1 MLQGL
6 HASAVLTVLSFA
18 DEAMLIGDSEH
29 LPALRPKHNVVKQDA
44 PREASTDQQ
53 SQKHTQT
60 DGQSNN
66 TSSFSSDSAHVPL
79 HHMPQLGEAAD
90 DQSEAHSMPADPTL
104 SGGYHTVQ
112 APFPPS
118 PSVSQADASLSTHPP
133 SQQQQQTSTPDLRS
147 SSTDSLER
155 ASSTQM
161 WRSNAAFDG
170 DTAIRGTSSYRSSSS
185 LPSAKSFTSIG
196 RHLTE
201 HWRAKALQ
209 GLDDVHKGHKPA
221 VHTPLS
227 PVCEHASQSSLFQQW
242 GFRPDYHPDDVQSI
256 EQQQQPQQQQPQQQ
270 QRAVSQPE
278 HTVAPVSEHV
288 LPGEVKLSQNPI
300 FSCVPAPTDSRS
312 VQSSPGRSY
321 IGLPAARSR
330 SYHSDGS
337 PARHSYLPVPEN
349 VHHHAVQSY
358 LRHPQ
363 QLRQPQQ
370 QAQSEADQQ
379 HGLQQP
385 ELHHS
390 ELPQHSR
397 ARHSV
402 RTQYEEEDFEELELA
417 SAHQAVEDGP
427 SGPAAHLSAASATPS
442 LLIESNLE
450 AVRARSDMLDI
461 PSAELL
467 DSILDFVNAVCGE
480 AAGGGIAE
488 EHEVS
493 SRAQKLAS
501 RCAVLCC
508 AVLCC
513 AVLCCAVLC
522 CAVLCWNLMACA
534 TLARSS
540 CFAL

>member
-1 MLQGL
+1 
-6 HASAVLTVLSFA
+6 
-18 DEAMLIGDSEH
+18 MLIGDSEH
-29 LPALRPKHNVVKQDA
+29 LPAIRPRHNVLQQDA

-60 DGQSNN
+60 GGQEHS

-90 DQSEAHSMPADPTL
+90 DQSETHSMPVDPTT
-104 SGGYHTVQ
+104 SGYQTVQ

-118 PSVSQADASLSTHPP
+118 PSVSQADASLSTHPHV
-133 SQQQQQTSTPDLRS
+133 QQQQQTSTPDLIS
-147 SSTDSLER
+147 SLTASLQR

-170 DTAIRGTSSYRSSSS
+170 DKAIDGTSSYRSSLS

-201 HWRAKALQ
+201 HWRAKALH
-209 GLDDVHKGHKPA
+209 GLDDVQEGHKPP
-221 VHTPLS
+221 VHTPLP
-227 PVCEHASQSSLFQQW
+227 PVSEHASQPSLFQEW
-242 GFRPDYHPDDVQSI
+242 GFRSDYHPDAVQSI
-256 EQQQQPQQQQPQQQ
+256 EQQPPQQQQH
-270 QRAVSQPE
+270 AVSQPE
-278 HTVAPVSEHV
+278 QTVAPVSEHV
-288 LPGEVKLSQNPI
+288 LPGGVNLSHNPI
-300 FSCVPAPTDSRS
+300 FSSVPAPSDSRSPTDSRS

-321 IGLPAARSR
+321 IGLPAARSH

-337 PARHSYLPVPEN
+337 PAHHSYLPLPES
-349 VHHHAVQSY
+349 VQHHAAQSY

-379 HGLQQP
+379 QGLQHPQ
-385 ELHHS
+385 LHRS
-390 ELPQHSR
+390 ESPQHSR
-397 ARHSV
+397 ASQSV
-402 RTQYEEEDFEELELA
+402 PTQYEEEDFEELERA
-417 SAHQAVEDGP
+417 SAHQAGEDSL
-427 SGPAAHLSAASATPS
+427 SGLAAQLSGVSATPS

-467 DSILDFVNAVCGE
+467 DSILDFANAVCGE
-480 AAGGGIAE
+480 AAGGGIAG

-493 SRAQKLAS
+493 S
-501 RCAVLCC
+501 
-508 AVLCC
+508 
-513 AVLCCAVLC
+513 
-522 CAVLCWNLMACA
+522 
-534 TLARSS
+534 
-540 CFAL
+540 